1 MSEQDSPEATTKR
14 RGRQVHTQ
22 NGTQPPTLPRPMNDD
37 KDAWRTYWEAQG
49 QEWTH
54 EKRLQQQRYWIAIRA
69 NRQLANKLREQ
80 GLNEYARMFAYQA
93 QILRRRV
100 LWLQAVQPEAKLRWR
115 IQKLGAYFL
124 SLFFDL
130 LAAYGYS
137 PLRSAVAY
145 VFIIVSFSII
155 YFALGSNMPRPY
167 HLQWYEALVVSLT
180 AFHGRGF
187 FSNQFTPGDPQSFVA
202 AAEAVIGLLIE
213 ISFIATFTQRF
224 FDK

>member
-22 NGTQPPTLPRPMNDD
+22 IGTHPPTLPRPMNDD

-100 LWLQAVQPEAKLRWR
+100 LWLQAVQPEAKFRWR
-115 IQKLGAYFL
+115 IQKLGAYFM
-124 SLFFDL
+124 SLFLDI
-130 LAAYGYS
+130 LASSDYCMLWTS
-137 PLRSAVAY
+137 
-145 VFIIVSFSII
+145 
-155 YFALGSNMPRPY
+155 
-167 HLQWYEALVVSLT
+167 
-180 AFHGRGF
+180 
-187 FSNQFTPGDPQSFVA
+187 
-202 AAEAVIGLLIE
+202 
-213 ISFIATFTQRF
+213 
-224 FDK
+224 